1 MLYMITIGTRRG
13 SHVVRENKFVES
25 DDPAVAYALGK
36 ATCAVGFRPVVQEY
50 VPPVPD
56 VAMSK
61 AGFLAAYGT
70 VAYQDASE
78 KTRYSPVPRYCPSQ
92 RGEL

>member
-1 MLYMITIGTRRG
+1 MLYMITIGSHRG

-36 ATCAVGFRPVVQEY
+36 AMCVVGFRPVVQEY

-61 AGFLAAYGT
+61 TDFLAAYGT

-78 KTRYSPVPRYCPSQ
+78 KTRYSPMPRYCPSQ